1 MDLRIVEICTE
12 IWSEVSARKIVMA
25 SRKWGLES
33 DRVEIDARVFK
44 HWRLQSVLR
53 AARFLKKYQ
62 NVMEKNHNI
71 STCLCFL
78 CIKEQLILEIS
89 FHVSNNYNFS
99 QSVSNEVANIRCRQN
114 S

>member
-53 AARFLKKYQ
+53 AARFFKKIPKRNGKESQYF
-62 NVMEKNHNI
+62 NVFVFSLHKRAADFGNFL
-71 STCLCFL
+71 SCF
-78 CIKEQLILEIS
+78 
-89 FHVSNNYNFS
+89 
-99 QSVSNEVANIRCRQN
+99 
-114 S
+114 